1 MDLILEGYAIVFN
14 KPTVLWE
21 YEGEKIYEQIDRNAL
36 DGCDTSLCAF
46 KYNHEDSVFIA
57 AATRNNSLELKVDNT
72 GLLIRAKL
80 ANTQSN
86 RDLYEMVKTRLLQKM
101 SFAFMVGEEEYD
113 SSNRIRTIKKFKR
126 LYDVSAVPDPAY
138 PQTTLYVVDEE
149 QQARELDLRKRKI
162 LIKEAMRNADR
173 EKERKKELEL
183 LKLKISIQSKL

>member
-21 YEGEKIYEQIDRNAL
+21 YKGEKIYEQIDRNAL

-46 KYNHEDSVFIA
+46 KYNHDDSVFIA
-57 AATRNNSLELKVDNT
+57 AATRNKSLELKVDDT
-72 GLLIRAKL
+72 GLLVRAQL

-113 SSNRIRTIKKFKR
+113 SSNRIRTIKKIKK
-126 LYDVSAVPDPAY
+126 LYDVSAVPSPAY

-149 QQARELDLRKRKI
+149 QKKRELEEVEELRTKIKFESKRREQEA
-162 LIKEAMRNADR
+162 KEV
-173 EKERKKELEL
+173 EL
-183 LKLKISIQSKL
+183 LKLKIRIQSIV